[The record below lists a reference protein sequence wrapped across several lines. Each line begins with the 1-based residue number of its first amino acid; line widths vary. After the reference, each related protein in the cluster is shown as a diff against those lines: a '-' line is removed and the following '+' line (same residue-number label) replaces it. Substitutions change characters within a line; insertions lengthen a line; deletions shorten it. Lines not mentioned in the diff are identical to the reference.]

1 MQVNFTN
8 NSKIDPPHP
17 LSAFSAGDNG
27 NPTQEVNM
35 PKHAFTNGMPPDK
48 RLLYI
53 RVIIKTLLLLL
64 AIAIIVGFGQL
75 VFNIALPFLL
85 ALFIAWLFNP
95 LLKRLTNNYKVRRIF
110 TIIVLFITYL
120 IIGAILWYIGIE
132 AVKDINN
139 MITNLPHYLEDII
152 QYISDYIGSKSNST
166 ILFAAGKKIDIDTT
180 TVINYLYGMFS
191 EQLSAISS
199 SIMAAISGL
208 AIRVTN
214 VVIFLFT
221 LIIASYF
228 VTSGYPQLTK
238 KFNNYLGN
246 EIVFERNRLITILKN
261 SIVEYLQALLII
273 ALVVAIINYIGF
285 VILDIKYA
293 VLLALF
299 MGFLDFLPVLGSG
312 AVLVPW
318 IIICFAIG
326 DYHRAIGLL
335 IIYGVVFVAHRIME
349 PKIIGQTSGIS
360 PLLTLLGI
368 YAGFIIGGFSG
379 MIVGPFIMILLFNAY
394 RAGIF
399 TSSFKELKIATYDL
413 YCFLRGREIKS

>member
-1 MQVNFTN
+1 MKVNFTN
-8 NSKIDPPHP
+8 NSKIDHPHP

-27 NPTQEVNM
+27 NLTKEVNM
-35 PKHAFTNGMPPDK
+35 PKHVFTNGMPPDK

-53 RVIIKTLLLLL
+53 RVIIRTLLFLL
-64 AIAIIVGFGQL
+64 AIVLIVGFGQL

-95 LLKRLTNNYKVRRIF
+95 LLKRLTNNYKVRRIL
-110 TIIVLFITYL
+110 TIILLFVTYL
-120 IIGAILWYIGIE
+120 IIGAILWYLGIE
-132 AVKDINN
+132 AVKEINN
-139 MITNLPHYLEDII
+139 MITNLPSYLENII
-152 QYISDYIGSKSNST
+152 QYISDYISSKSNST

-180 TVINYLYGMFS
+180 TVINYLSGLFS
-191 EQLSAISS
+191 DQLSVISS
-199 SIMAAISGL
+199 SIMSAISGL
-208 AIRVTN
+208 AVSITN
-214 VVIFLFT
+214 IVIFLFT

-228 VTSGYPQLTK
+228 VTSGYPQLTN
-238 KFNNYLGN
+238 KFNDYLGN
-246 EIVFERNRLITILKN
+246 EIVFERNRLIKILKD

-335 IIYGVVFVAHRIME
+335 IVYGVVFVAHRIME

-379 MIVGPFIMILLFNAY
+379 MIVGPFIMILLFNTF

-399 TSSFKELKIATYDL
+399 TSGFKELKIATYDL